1 MYHLLRTGTRKA
13 SRGGK
18 FVWKRAARL
27 TERAARVADL
37 GARLGARVVARSAVF
52 TARRVQKLRPALGL
66 AANLLHYY
74 HPDELR
80 TCPACRSTQLSLL
93 APLALSGRPRG
104 RRFGFVGG
112 CHTCGLLF
120 SNPMPTAEELR
131 VFYSP
136 EGVWGLE
143 RHEEAP
149 RSHASALPYV
159 LDLLKPAREWID
171 PLHPRAGAAVF
182 EFGCGD
188 GHLLD
193 AFGSLGWVT
202 YGLDPGNKRAF
213 PRHRELHMIPSHETF
228 DVVIAHHVLEHVATP
243 LDVLQGLSRALKPG
257 GLIVI
262 SVPRV
267 DTLPRHRDFR
277 YCINPRTHIVAYSR
291 DCMATLLAMAGFDSI
306 DGSPPPNAP
315 GDGWFVLRRLRM
327 IGRKV
332 STPAPAPDRPLRAA
346 QRALAAFEAQHR
358 GAEAWRA
365 HLPVRA
371 QAALADVR
379 RTRSVR

>member
-1 MYHLLRTGTRKA
+1 VRTGTRKA
-13 SRGGK
+13 SRGGR
-18 FVWKRAARL
+18 FIWKRTARL
-27 TERAARVADL
+27 TELAARFADV
-37 GARLGARVVARSAVF
+37 GARLAARVVARSAVR
-52 TARRVQKLRPALGL
+52 TVRRVQKLRPALGF
-66 AANLLHYY
+66 ATNLLYYY
-74 HPDELR
+74 HPDELQA
-80 TCPACRSTQLSLL
+80 CPACRSSQLALL

-120 SNPMPTAEELR
+120 SNPMPSAEELR

-136 EGVWGLE
+136 DGVWGLE

-149 RSHASALPYV
+149 RSHSSALPYV

-171 PLHPRAGAAVF
+171 PLHPAPGGAVF

-193 AFGSLGWVT
+193 AFGSLGWET

-213 PRHRELHMIPSHETF
+213 PRHRELHMIPSHEAF
-228 DVVIAHHVLEHVATP
+228 DVVVAHHVLEHVATP
-243 LDVLQGLSRALKPG
+243 LEVLQGLNRALKPG
-257 GLIVI
+257 GLLVV

-291 DCMATLLAMAGFDSI
+291 DCMATLLAMSGFDSI
-306 DGSPPPNAP
+306 DGSPPPDTP
-315 GDGWFVLRRLRM
+315 DDGWFVLRRLRM
-327 IGRKV
+327 IGRK
-332 STPAPAPDRPLRAA
+332 SATPAPAPVRPLLAA
-346 QRALAAFEAQHR
+346 QRALAAFEAQQP
-358 GAEAWRA
+358 AWDAWHA
-365 HLPVRA
+365 HLPVRTR
-371 QAALADVR
+371 AALSDMQRSR
-379 RTRSVR
+379 R